1 MSISGGTQPHRR
13 MSTILTGLV
22 QSAGG
27 ERVSLGDMV
36 DAFDARAYGPL
47 IVLFA
52 APNVLPIALPGISAL
67 LGAPLILLTGQL
79 MIGRRRPWL
88 PDVLRRRSLARDSF
102 ESLVGRIVPRLVR
115 LEALIRPR
123 LLPLTSSWGKRLIG
137 AVGVVLAA
145 IVFLPVP
152 FGNAIP
158 GVALVLMAVGLL
170 GRDGLAVVAGGLV
183 GAVGL
188 VVASGFVYGAAVA
201 AMALA
206 RGVFGA

>member
-183 GAVGL
+183 GAIGL